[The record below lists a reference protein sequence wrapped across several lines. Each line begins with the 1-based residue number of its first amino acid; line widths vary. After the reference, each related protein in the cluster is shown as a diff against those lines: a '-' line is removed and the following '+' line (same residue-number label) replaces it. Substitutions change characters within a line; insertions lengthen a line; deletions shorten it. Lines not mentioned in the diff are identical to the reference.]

1 MYRGLRMNRKAT
13 FLLCSLLGSLLA
25 GQVQALGLG
34 KITLQSNLN
43 EPLEARIQ
51 LVSAEQLSEKDILV
65 NLAPAADFERANVE
79 RDYQLNRLTFDLDFS
94 DSSRPAVV
102 VTTIDPVREPS
113 LNFIVEVQSPTG
125 RVLREYT
132 LLLDIDDGSRRRH
145 RVERDDSAPTVR
157 PSKRKAQ
164 ATAPATQP
172 ATPAQAA
179 PVAPAP
185 ASASTTAPAP
195 TPTTAAPTAPA
206 AATAEQANTAALAE
220 VAAAKAALDAQLL
233 AAQEQAIRAGSEN
246 AALKKQ
252 AADME
257 QQIAAVTAR
266 LNAQT
271 AQMEALKAELAAAL
285 AKQTQAEAPAPAPE
299 AAPAPAP
306 VAETPAPAP
315 EAAPAPAPVAETP
328 APAPE
333 AAPAPAPVAET
344 PAPAPESAPAP
355 APVAET
361 PAPASEAA
369 PAPAPAAETP
379 APAPEAAPAPAPAAE
394 APAPAPEA
402 APAPAAEPVAAPEAD
417 TGSGFSVTMAA
428 IAAVLI
434 GAGVWFIRRRR
445 TEPAEAVY
453 EPAADETDTDT
464 EVAAQMAAML
474 GGQPV
479 ATEEIPVSEPE
490 ESLSTE
496 DALDRLM
503 ADLKQ
508 DLPDSAS
515 ESAAEAL
522 VMAEPEPKQE
532 PVANSRTVEDTM
544 IREGVAPLAAAKAE
558 HDVNSTWIREG
569 VAPLATPAV
578 AATATTTEEE
588 LLLDDSLLD
597 LNLSEEL
604 LSTESTAVDKEFEF
618 EPELFASAEE
628 MLPAEAPVAAAQV
641 ATEAAVDESAFSDVT
656 DRDFVVTKLELAKQY
671 FEMGDREG
679 ARDLLEEV
687 LAEGDAELK
696 QAANEM
702 LSKIS

>member
-1 MYRGLRMNRKAT
+1 MNRKAT

-333 AAPAPAPVAET
+333 
-344 PAPAPESAPAP
+344 SAPAP

-490 ESLSTE
+490 ASLSTE